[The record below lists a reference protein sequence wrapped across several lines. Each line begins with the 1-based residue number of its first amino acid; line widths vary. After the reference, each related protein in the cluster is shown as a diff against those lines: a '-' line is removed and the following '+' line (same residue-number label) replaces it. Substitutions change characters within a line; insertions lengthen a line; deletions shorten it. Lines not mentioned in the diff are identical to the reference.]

1 VRPSTE
7 KSITNPFK
15 EAIDRSTAKDMALL
29 RANSFNQ
36 KVRTIVMKNEL
47 IQTDSF
53 KEMPKQDL
61 PRPKL
66 PVVIPKL
73 RMPGSNI
80 KEAPK

>member
-15 EAIDRSTAKDMALL
+15 EAIERSTAKDMALL
-29 RANSFNQ
+29 RVNSFNE

-53 KEMPKQDL
+53 KEMPKQDFS
-61 PRPKL
+61 RAKQ

-73 RMPGSNI
+73 RIPGSTI
-80 KEAPK
+80 MEAPK

>member
-1 VRPSTE
+1 
-7 KSITNPFK
+7 
-15 EAIDRSTAKDMALL
+15 MALL

-47 IQTDSF
+47 IQTESF
-53 KEMPKQDL
+53 KEMLKQDF

-80 KEAPK
+80 LEAPK

>member
-1 VRPSTE
+1 
-7 KSITNPFK
+7 
-15 EAIDRSTAKDMALL
+15 MALL

-53 KEMPKQDL
+53 KEMPKQDFS
-61 PRPKL
+61 RPNL

-73 RMPGSNI
+73 RIPGSNVT
-80 KEAPK
+80 ESPK